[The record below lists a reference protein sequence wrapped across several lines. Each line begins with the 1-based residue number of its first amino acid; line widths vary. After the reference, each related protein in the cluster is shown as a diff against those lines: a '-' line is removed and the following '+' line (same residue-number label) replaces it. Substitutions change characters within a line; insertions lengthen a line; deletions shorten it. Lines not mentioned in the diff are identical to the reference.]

1 MSSSGD
7 AASACRAV
15 DEQLC
20 DLGAVRLVRR
30 QCEHHLH
37 RADYVAVEKGGKK
50 QTAALVDLLRNHIE
64 CATCLL
70 V

>member
-1 MSSSGD
+1 M
-7 AASACRAV
+7 

-30 QCEHHLH
+30 QCEHQLH
-37 RADYVAVEKGGKK
+37 GADYSTVEEGGKK

-64 CATCLL
+64 CAACLL
-70 V
+70 E